1 MKRMPVANFPAMLL
15 TIALIAVSPIPSL
28 AYADDA
34 PEAAVVELA
43 PAAADE
49 EVAATEETLPP
60 DAEDEAAP
68 ADDTT
73 DAVSAVDVD
82 GSGWIVEPLGDLVPQ
97 ASVLP
102 VEEVRTTELAEGQ
115 AVTFVGQLAYPA
127 AEGDDSTD
135 PVSANLLFPAGD
147 AAVGDTVTIVF
158 YAEGDEPVT
167 LSATVVA
174 GADGSPAGAL
184 VEVRWDGA
192 RLTLNGVPTGTAN
205 GRYEVIGAVA
215 SEPAEPAEQELEE
228 EPGTEPRE
236 GDEAEPGKTPEE
248 NPEEQFE
255 EEQPEEEP
263 GADLDAKLE
272 EELAAATAELEELR
286 AKLDEATV
294 LDEDELA
301 DAPDATAY
309 LPADDA
315 ATLASELDA
324 LAARLEA
331 EDLTLDG
338 ISAARSEVKDLHEK
352 LAAAIKMV
360 HVDRT
365 AMSDAVA
372 AADKALAETAASKD
386 GRDVKHGSAWTAPE
400 HHDALKAAL
409 AEAKTM
415 LDAKDASQN
424 AVDTTADALA
434 IARTAFEDT
443 VKVAQVSRADLEKA
457 RAAAAD
463 ADNGV
468 TIAEDIFDVAPGA
481 RWATTEQGDAFNA
494 ARAAAKTVATAELTS
509 LTQNDVDSAK
519 DSLTKATEMFSQAIA
534 TKPKI
539 EHFTI
544 ALPDDPFGDDVAC
557 VSPGNPL
564 NLKPLFDPAASA
576 VAVAWSS
583 SNSKVARVDANG
595 TVTAVSDGV
604 VTITATTRAFPDVAE
619 SVTATRR
626 IAVFGTGATWDYR
639 NTSAGITVEG
649 VPSGVTVEC
658 LVLTGARE
666 NPVTSLGKG
675 DRAVLGVAI
684 ALVTPLDDT
693 VMGMTFDGMRARI
706 GIRTHDYDGQTVEVV
721 LYGDDGYTYTYE
733 TVVGGGEVY
742 LTTPAGGYFEIIT
755 RADLLKDTKDANKDD
770 PAKPSDNAELT
781 GKNVREI
788 LPQTGDNSL
797 AAVLL
802 VGGAGIALI
811 ACGLF
816 AIHRT
821 RRSER

>member
-34 PEAAVVELA
+34 PEAAVVELES
-43 PAAADE
+43 AAADE
-49 EVAATEETLPP
+49 EAAATEETLPP

-82 GSGWIVEPLGDLVPQ
+82 GSGWIVGPLGDLVPQ

-102 VEEVRTTELAEGQ
+102 VEEARTTELVEGQ
-115 AVTFVGQLAYPA
+115 AVTFVSQLAYPA

-147 AAVGDTVTIVF
+147 AAVGDTVAIVF

-192 RLTLNGVPTGTAN
+192 RLTLSGVPTGTAN

-228 EPGTEPRE
+228 EPGPEPRE

-286 AKLDEATV
+286 AQLDETIV

-301 DAPDATAY
+301 DAPDATVY

-365 AMSDAVA
+365 ALSDAA

-509 LTQNDVDSAK
+509 LTQNDVDAAT
-519 DSLTKATEMFSQAIA
+519 DSLAKATETFSQAIA
-534 TKPKI
+534 TKPAI
-539 EHFTI
+539 ERFTI
-544 ALPDDPFGDDVAC
+544 ALPDDPFGDDVAY

-564 NLKPLFDPAASA
+564 NLKSVFEPAASA
-576 VAVAWSS
+576 VAVTWSS

-604 VTITATTRAFPDVAE
+604 ATITATTRAFPGVAE
-619 SVTATRR
+619 SVAATRR
-626 IAVFGTGATWDYR
+626 IAVFGTGATWDYQ
-639 NTSAGITVEG
+639 NTKVGITVEG

-658 LVLTGARE
+658 LALTGARE

-675 DRAVLGVAI
+675 DRAVIGVAV

-693 VMGMTFDGMRARI
+693 VMGVTFDGMRTRI

-742 LTTPAGGYFEIIT
+742 LTTPAGGYFEIIA

-770 PAKPSDNAELT
+770 PAKPSDDAELT

-788 LPQTGDNSL
+788 LPQTGDSAL
-797 AAVLL
+797 ATVLL
-802 VGGAGIALI
+802 VGGVGIALI

>member
-15 TIALIAVSPIPSL
+15 TVALIAVSPIPSF

-34 PEAAVVELA
+34 PEAAVVELE

-49 EVAATEETLPP
+49 EAVATEDNLPP
-60 DAEDEAAP
+60 VAEDEAAP
-68 ADDTT
+68 AEDTA

-82 GSGWIVEPLGDLVPQ
+82 GSGWIVEPLGDLAPQ

-102 VEEVRTTELAEGQ
+102 VEEAWTTGLAEGQ
-115 AVTFVGQLAYPA
+115 AVTFVGELAYPT
-127 AEGDDSTD
+127 AEDNDSTD

-147 AAVGDTVTIVF
+147 AAVGDTVAIVF

-215 SEPAEPAEQELEE
+215 SDPAEPAEQELEE
-228 EPGTEPRE
+228 EPGVEPRE
-236 GDEAEPGKTPEE
+236 GEGEPGKTSEEHPEE
-248 NPEEQFE
+248 K
-255 EEQPEEEP
+255 PEEEP
-263 GADLDAKLE
+263 GVDLDAKLE
-272 EELAAATAELEELR
+272 EALAAATAELEELR
-286 AKLDEATV
+286 AKLDETAV

-301 DAPDATAY
+301 AAADATVY

-315 ATLASELDA
+315 AALASALDALTAKLEAEGLTLEDVSAIRSDIEALHEELDA
-324 LAARLEA
+324 ALK
-331 EDLTLDG
+331 T
-338 ISAARSEVKDLHEK
+338 
-352 LAAAIKMV
+352 V
-360 HVDRT
+360 HVDR
-365 AMSDAVA
+365 AALSEAID

-386 GRDVKHGSAWTAPE
+386 GRDVKHGSAWTTPE
-400 HHDALKAAL
+400 HHDALKAAA
-409 AEAKTM
+409 AEAKTT

-424 AVDTTADALA
+424 AVDAAAGALA
-434 IARTAFEDT
+434 KARAAFKDT
-443 VKVAQVSRADLEKA
+443 VKTAQVTRADLEKA
-457 RAAAAD
+457 RAAAAE
-463 ADNGV
+463 ADDGV

-481 RWATTEQGDAFNA
+481 RWATTAQGDALNV
-494 ARAAAKTVATAELTS
+494 ARTAAKTIATAELTT
-509 LTQNDVDSAK
+509 LTQNDVDAATA
-519 DSLTKATEMFSQAIA
+519 SLTKATEAFSQAIA
-534 TKPKI
+534 TKPAI

-544 ALPDDPFGDDVAC
+544 ALPDDPFGDDVAYT
-557 VSPGNPL
+557 SPSNPL
-564 NLKPLFDPAASA
+564 KLKPVFDPAVSA
-576 VAVAWSS
+576 VAVTCSS

-595 TVTAVSDGV
+595 AVTAVSDGI
-604 VTITATTRAFPDVAE
+604 VTITATTRAFPGVAE
-619 SVTATRR
+619 SETATRR
-626 IAVFGTGATWDYR
+626 IAVFGTGATWDYE
-639 NTSAGITVEG
+639 NANAGIAVEG

-666 NPVTSLGKG
+666 NPVTDLGKG
-675 DRAVLGVAI
+675 DRAILGVAV

-693 VMGMTFDGMRARI
+693 VMGVTFDGMRTRI

-742 LTTPAGGYFEIIT
+742 LTTPAGGYFEVIA
-755 RADLLKDTKDANKDD
+755 RADLLKDAKDANKDD
-770 PAKPSDNAELT
+770 PVKPSDDAELT
-781 GKNVREI
+781 GRNVREI
-788 LPQTGDNSL
+788 LPQTGDSAL
-797 AAVLL
+797 ATVLL

>member
-34 PEAAVVELA
+34 PEAAVVELES
-43 PAAADE
+43 AAADE
-49 EVAATEETLPP
+49 EAAATEETLPP

-82 GSGWIVEPLGDLVPQ
+82 GSGWIVGPLGDLVPQ

-102 VEEVRTTELAEGQ
+102 VEEARTTELVEGQ

-147 AAVGDTVTIVF
+147 AAVGDTVAIVF

-192 RLTLNGVPTGTAN
+192 RLTLSGVPTGTAN

-228 EPGTEPRE
+228 EPGPEPRE

-272 EELAAATAELEELR
+272 EELAAAMAELEELR
-286 AKLDEATV
+286 AQLDETIV

-301 DAPDATAY
+301 DAPDATVY

-365 AMSDAVA
+365 ALSDAA

-509 LTQNDVDSAK
+509 LTQNDVDAAT
-519 DSLTKATEMFSQAIA
+519 DSLAKATETFSQAIA

-544 ALPDDPFGDDVAC
+544 ALPDDPFGDDVAYA
-557 VSPGNPL
+557 SPGNPL
-564 NLKPLFDPAASA
+564 NLKPVFDPAASA
-576 VAVAWSS
+576 VAVTWSS

-604 VTITATTRAFPDVAE
+604 VTITATTRAFPGVAE

-626 IAVFGTGATWDYR
+626 IAVFGTGAAWDYQ
-639 NTSAGITVEG
+639 NTSAGVTVEG

-721 LYGDDGYTYTYE
+721 LYGDDGRTYTYE
-733 TVVGGGEVY
+733 TVAGGGEVY
-742 LTTPAGGYFEIIT
+742 LTIPTGGYFEVIAPIVS
-755 RADLLKDTKDANKDD
+755 ADGM
-770 PAKPSDNAELT
+770 PAHEQ
-781 GKNVREI
+781 
-788 LPQTGDNSL
+788 LPQTGDSSL
-797 AAVLL
+797 IVIAA
-802 VGGAGIALI
+802 VGGAGVIAVI
-811 ACGLF
+811 AGVVL
-816 AIHRT
+816 ALKK
-821 RRSER
+821 RRS

>member
-1 MKRMPVANFPAMLL
+1 MKRMPVSNFPAMLL

-34 PEAAVVELA
+34 PEVAVVELES
-43 PAAADE
+43 AAADE
-49 EVAATEETLPP
+49 EAAATEETLPP
-60 DAEDEAAP
+60 DAEDETAP

-82 GSGWIVEPLGDLVPQ
+82 GSGWIVGPLGDLVPQ

-102 VEEVRTTELAEGQ
+102 AEEARTTELAEGQ

-135 PVSANLLFPAGD
+135 PVSANLLFPAGGV
-147 AAVGDTVTIVF
+147 AVGDTVTIVL

-228 EPGTEPRE
+228 EPGPEPRE

-315 ATLASELDA
+315 A
-324 LAARLEA
+324 
-331 EDLTLDG
+331 
-338 ISAARSEVKDLHEK
+338 
-352 LAAAIKMV
+352 
-360 HVDRT
+360 
-365 AMSDAVA
+365 A

-415 LDAKDASQN
+415 LDAKDASQD

-434 IARTAFEDT
+434 IARTTFEDT

-468 TIAEDIFDVAPGA
+468 TIAEDIFDVAPGV

-509 LTQNDVDSAK
+509 LTQNDVDAAT
-519 DSLTKATEMFSQAIA
+519 DSLAKATETFSQAIA

-564 NLKPLFDPAASA
+564 NLKPVFDPAASA
-576 VAVAWSS
+576 VAVTWSS

-604 VTITATTRAFPDVAE
+604 VTITATTRAFPDAAE

-639 NTSAGITVEG
+639 NASAGITVEG

-742 LTTPAGGYFEIIT
+742 LTTPAGGYFEIIA

>member
-15 TIALIAVSPIPSL
+15 TVALIAVSPIPSF

-34 PEAAVVELA
+34 PEAAVVELE

-49 EVAATEETLPP
+49 EAVATEDNLPP
-60 DAEDEAAP
+60 VAEDEAAP
-68 ADDTT
+68 AEDTA

-82 GSGWIVEPLGDLVPQ
+82 GSGWIVEPLGDLAPQ

-102 VEEVRTTELAEGQ
+102 VEEARTTELAEGQ
-115 AVTFVGQLAYPA
+115 AVIFVGELAYPT
-127 AEGDDSTD
+127 AEDDASTD

-147 AAVGDTVTIVF
+147 ATVGDIVTIVF
-158 YAEGDEPVT
+158 FAEGDEPVT

-174 GADGSPAGAL
+174 GADGTPAGAL
-184 VEVRWDGA
+184 VEARWDGA

-215 SEPAEPAEQELEE
+215 SDPAEPAEQELEE
-228 EPGTEPRE
+228 EPGVEPRE
-236 GDEAEPGKTPEE
+236 GEGEPGKTSEEHPEE
-248 NPEEQFE
+248 K
-255 EEQPEEEP
+255 PEEEP
-263 GADLDAKLE
+263 GVDLDAKLE
-272 EELAAATAELEELR
+272 EALAAATAELEELR
-286 AKLDEATV
+286 AQLDETIV

-365 AMSDAVA
+365 ALSDAAA
-372 AADKALAETAASKD
+372 AADKALAETATSKD
-386 GRDVKHGSAWTAPE
+386 GRDVKHNSAWTTPE

-434 IARTAFEDT
+434 KARTTFEDT
-443 VKVAQVSRADLEKA
+443 VEIAQVSRADLEKA

-463 ADNGV
+463 ADDGV

-481 RWATTEQGDAFNA
+481 RWATTERGDALNA

-509 LTQNDVDSAK
+509 LTQNDVDAAK
-519 DSLTKATEMFSQAIA
+519 DSLTKATETFSQAIA

-544 ALPDDPFGDDVAC
+544 ALPDDPFGDDAAYA
-557 VSPGNPL
+557 SPGNPL
-564 NLKPLFDPAASA
+564 NLKPVFDPAASA
-576 VAVAWSS
+576 VAVTWSS

-604 VTITATTRAFPDVAE
+604 VTITATTRAFPGVAE

-626 IAVFGTGATWDYR
+626 IAVFGTGTTWDYR
-639 NTSAGITVEG
+639 NTSASITVEG

-693 VMGMTFDGMRARI
+693 VMGVTFDGMRTRI

-742 LTTPAGGYFEIIT
+742 LTTPAGGYFEIIA

-816 AIHRT
+816 TIHRT
-821 RRSER
+821 LRSER

>member
-15 TIALIAVSPIPSL
+15 TVALIAVSPIPSF

-34 PEAAVVELA
+34 PEAAVVELE

-49 EVAATEETLPP
+49 EAVATEDNLPP
-60 DAEDEAAP
+60 VAEDEAAP
-68 ADDTT
+68 AEDTA

-82 GSGWIVEPLGDLVPQ
+82 GSGWIVEPLGDLAPQ

-102 VEEVRTTELAEGQ
+102 VEEAWTTGLAEGQ
-115 AVTFVGQLAYPA
+115 AVTFVGELAYPT
-127 AEGDDSTD
+127 AEDNDSTD

-147 AAVGDTVTIVF
+147 AAVGDTVAIVF

-215 SEPAEPAEQELEE
+215 SDPAEPAEQELEE
-228 EPGTEPRE
+228 EPGVEPRE
-236 GDEAEPGKTPEE
+236 GEGEPGKTSEEHPEE
-248 NPEEQFE
+248 K
-255 EEQPEEEP
+255 PEEEP
-263 GADLDAKLE
+263 GVDLDAKLE
-272 EELAAATAELEELR
+272 EALAAATAELEELR
-286 AKLDEATV
+286 AKLDETAV

-301 DAPDATAY
+301 AAADATVY

-315 ATLASELDA
+315 AALASALDALTAKLEAEGLTLEDVSAIRSDIEALHEELDA
-324 LAARLEA
+324 ALK
-331 EDLTLDG
+331 T
-338 ISAARSEVKDLHEK
+338 
-352 LAAAIKMV
+352 V
-360 HVDRT
+360 HVDR
-365 AMSDAVA
+365 AALSEAID

-386 GRDVKHGSAWTAPE
+386 GRDVKHGSAWTTPE
-400 HHDALKAAL
+400 HHDALKAAA
-409 AEAKTM
+409 AEAKTT

-424 AVDTTADALA
+424 AVDAAAGALA
-434 IARTAFEDT
+434 KARAAFKDT
-443 VKVAQVSRADLEKA
+443 VKTAQVTRADLEKA
-457 RAAAAD
+457 RAAAAE
-463 ADNGV
+463 ADDGV

-481 RWATTEQGDAFNA
+481 RWATTAQGDALNV
-494 ARAAAKTVATAELTS
+494 ARTAAKTIATAELTT
-509 LTQNDVDSAK
+509 LTQNDVDAATA
-519 DSLTKATEMFSQAIA
+519 SLTKATEAFSQAIA
-534 TKPKI
+534 TKPAI

-544 ALPDDPFGDDVAC
+544 ALPDDPFGDDVAYT
-557 VSPGNPL
+557 SPSNPL
-564 NLKPLFDPAASA
+564 KLKPVFDPAASA
-576 VAVAWSS
+576 VAVTCSS

-595 TVTAVSDGV
+595 AVTAVSDGI
-604 VTITATTRAFPDVAE
+604 VTITATTRAFPGVAE
-619 SVTATRR
+619 SETATRR
-626 IAVFGTGATWDYR
+626 IAVFATGATWGYE
-639 NTSAGITVEG
+639 NANAGIAVEG

-666 NPVTSLGKG
+666 NPVTDLGKG
-675 DRAVLGVAI
+675 DRAILGVAV

-693 VMGMTFDGMRARI
+693 VMGVTFDGMRTRI
-706 GIRTHDYDGQTVEVV
+706 GIRTHDYDGQTVKVV

-742 LTTPAGGYFEIIT
+742 LTTPAGGYFEVIA
-755 RADLLKDTKDANKDD
+755 RADLLKDAKDANKDD
-770 PAKPSDNAELT
+770 PVKPSDDAELT
-781 GKNVREI
+781 GRNVREI
-788 LPQTGDNSL
+788 LPQTGDSAL
-797 AAVLL
+797 ATVLL

>member
-15 TIALIAVSPIPSL
+15 TVALIAVSPIPSF

-34 PEAAVVELA
+34 PEAAVVELE

-49 EVAATEETLPP
+49 EAVATEDNLPP
-60 DAEDEAAP
+60 VAEDEAAP
-68 ADDTT
+68 AEDTA

-82 GSGWIVEPLGDLVPQ
+82 GSGWIVEPLGDLAPQ

-102 VEEVRTTELAEGQ
+102 VEEAWTTGLAEGQ
-115 AVTFVGQLAYPA
+115 AVTFVGELAYPT
-127 AEGDDSTD
+127 AEDNDSTD

-147 AAVGDTVTIVF
+147 AAVGDTVAIVF

-215 SEPAEPAEQELEE
+215 SDPAEPAEQELEE
-228 EPGTEPRE
+228 EPGVEPRE
-236 GDEAEPGKTPEE
+236 GEGEPGKTSEEHPEE
-248 NPEEQFE
+248 K
-255 EEQPEEEP
+255 PEEEP
-263 GADLDAKLE
+263 GVDLDAKLE
-272 EELAAATAELEELR
+272 EALAAATAELEELR
-286 AKLDEATV
+286 AKLDETAV

-301 DAPDATAY
+301 AAADATVY

-315 ATLASELDA
+315 AALASALDALTAKLEAEGLTLEDVSAIRSDIEALHEELDA
-324 LAARLEA
+324 ALK
-331 EDLTLDG
+331 T
-338 ISAARSEVKDLHEK
+338 
-352 LAAAIKMV
+352 V
-360 HVDRT
+360 HVDR
-365 AMSDAVA
+365 AALSEAID

-386 GRDVKHGSAWTAPE
+386 GRDVKHGSAWTTPE
-400 HHDALKAAL
+400 HHDALKAAA
-409 AEAKTM
+409 AEAKTT

-424 AVDTTADALA
+424 AVDAAAGALA
-434 IARTAFEDT
+434 KARAAFKDT
-443 VKVAQVSRADLEKA
+443 VKTAQVTRADLEKA
-457 RAAAAD
+457 RAAAAE
-463 ADNGV
+463 ADDGV

-481 RWATTEQGDAFNA
+481 RWATTAQGDALNV
-494 ARAAAKTVATAELTS
+494 ARTAAKTIATAELTT
-509 LTQNDVDSAK
+509 LTQNDVDAATA
-519 DSLTKATEMFSQAIA
+519 SLTKATEAFSQAIA
-534 TKPKI
+534 TKPAI

-544 ALPDDPFGDDVAC
+544 ALPDDPFGDDVAYT
-557 VSPGNPL
+557 SPSNPL
-564 NLKPLFDPAASA
+564 KLKPVFDPAASA
-576 VAVAWSS
+576 VAVTCSS

-595 TVTAVSDGV
+595 AVTAVSDGI
-604 VTITATTRAFPDVAE
+604 VTITATTRAFPGVAE
-619 SVTATRR
+619 SETATRR
-626 IAVFGTGATWDYR
+626 IAVFGTGATWDYE
-639 NTSAGITVEG
+639 NANAGIAVEG

-666 NPVTSLGKG
+666 NPVTDLGKG
-675 DRAVLGVAI
+675 DRAILGVAV
-684 ALVTPLDDT
+684 ALVAPLDDT
-693 VMGMTFDGMRARI
+693 VMGVTFDGMRTRI

-742 LTTPAGGYFEIIT
+742 LTTPAGGYFEVIA
-755 RADLLKDTKDANKDD
+755 RADLLKDAKDANKDD
-770 PAKPSDNAELT
+770 PVKPSDDAELT
-781 GKNVREI
+781 GRNVREI
-788 LPQTGDNSL
+788 LPQTGDSAL
-797 AAVLL
+797 ATVLL

>member
-15 TIALIAVSPIPSL
+15 TVALIAVSPIPSF

-34 PEAAVVELA
+34 PEAAVVELE

-49 EVAATEETLPP
+49 EAVATEDNLPP
-60 DAEDEAAP
+60 VAEDEAAP
-68 ADDTT
+68 AEDTA

-82 GSGWIVEPLGDLVPQ
+82 GSGWIVEPLGDLAPQ

-102 VEEVRTTELAEGQ
+102 VEEARTTELAEGQ
-115 AVTFVGQLAYPA
+115 AVIFVGELAYPT
-127 AEGDDSTD
+127 AEDDASTD

-147 AAVGDTVTIVF
+147 ATVGDIVTIVF
-158 YAEGDEPVT
+158 FAEGDEPVT

-174 GADGSPAGAL
+174 GADGTPAGAL
-184 VEVRWDGA
+184 VEARWDGA

-215 SEPAEPAEQELEE
+215 SEPAEPAEQGLEE
-228 EPGTEPRE
+228 EPGPEPRE

-248 NPEEQFE
+248 NPEEK
-255 EEQPEEEP
+255 PEEEP
-263 GADLDAKLE
+263 GVDLDAKLE
-272 EELAAATAELEELR
+272 EALAAATAELEELR

-365 AMSDAVA
+365 ALSDAVA
-372 AADKALAETAASKD
+372 AADKALAETATSKD

-400 HHDALKAAL
+400 HHDALKVAL
-409 AEAKTM
+409 AEAKAT
-415 LDAKDASQN
+415 LDAKDTSQN

-481 RWATTEQGDAFNA
+481 RWATTEQGDALNA
-494 ARAAAKTVATAELTS
+494 ARAAAKTIATAELTS
-509 LTQNDVDSAK
+509 LTQNDVDSATA
-519 DSLTKATEMFSQAIA
+519 SLTKATETFSRAIA

-544 ALPDDPFGDDVAC
+544 ALPDDPFGDDVAYA
-557 VSPGNPL
+557 SPGNPL
-564 NLKPLFDPAASA
+564 NLKPVFDPAASA
-576 VAVAWSS
+576 VAVTWSS

-595 TVTAVSDGV
+595 TVAAVSDGV

-742 LTTPAGGYFEIIT
+742 LTTPAGGYFEIIA

-770 PAKPSDNAELT
+770 PAKPSDNAEFT

>member
-15 TIALIAVSPIPSL
+15 TVALIAVSPIPSF

-34 PEAAVVELA
+34 PEAAVVELE

-49 EVAATEETLPP
+49 EAVATEDNLPP
-60 DAEDEAAP
+60 VAEDEAAP
-68 ADDTT
+68 AEDTA

-82 GSGWIVEPLGDLVPQ
+82 GSGWIVEPLGDLAPQ

-102 VEEVRTTELAEGQ
+102 VEEAWTTGLAEGQ
-115 AVTFVGQLAYPA
+115 AVTFVGELAYPT
-127 AEGDDSTD
+127 AEDNDSTD

-147 AAVGDTVTIVF
+147 AAVGDTVAIVF

-215 SEPAEPAEQELEE
+215 SDPAEPAEQELEE
-228 EPGTEPRE
+228 EPGVEPRE
-236 GDEAEPGKTPEE
+236 GEGEPGKTSEEHPEE
-248 NPEEQFE
+248 K
-255 EEQPEEEP
+255 PEEEP
-263 GADLDAKLE
+263 GVDLDAKLE
-272 EELAAATAELEELR
+272 EALAAATAELEELR
-286 AKLDEATV
+286 AKLDETAV

-301 DAPDATAY
+301 AAADATVY

-315 ATLASELDA
+315 AALASALDALTAKLEAEGLTLEDVSAIRSDIEALHEELDA
-324 LAARLEA
+324 ALK
-331 EDLTLDG
+331 T
-338 ISAARSEVKDLHEK
+338 
-352 LAAAIKMV
+352 V
-360 HVDRT
+360 HVDR
-365 AMSDAVA
+365 AALSEAID
-372 AADKALAETAASKD
+372 AADKALAENAASKD
-386 GRDVKHGSAWTAPE
+386 GRDVKHGSAWTTPE
-400 HHDALKAAL
+400 HHDALKAAA
-409 AEAKTM
+409 AEAKTT

-424 AVDTTADALA
+424 AVDAAAGALA
-434 IARTAFEDT
+434 KARAAFKDT
-443 VKVAQVSRADLEKA
+443 VKTAQVTRADLEKA
-457 RAAAAD
+457 RAAAAE
-463 ADNGV
+463 ADDGV

-481 RWATTEQGDAFNA
+481 RWATTAQGDALNV
-494 ARAAAKTVATAELTS
+494 ARTAAKTIATAELTT
-509 LTQNDVDSAK
+509 LTQNDVDAATA
-519 DSLTKATEMFSQAIA
+519 SLTKATEAFSQAIA
-534 TKPKI
+534 TKPAI

-544 ALPDDPFGDDVAC
+544 ALPDDPFGDDVAYT
-557 VSPGNPL
+557 SPSNPL
-564 NLKPLFDPAASA
+564 KLKPVFDPAASA
-576 VAVAWSS
+576 VAVTCSS

-595 TVTAVSDGV
+595 AVTAVSDGIV
-604 VTITATTRAFPDVAE
+604 AITATTRAFPGVAE
-619 SVTATRR
+619 SETATRR
-626 IAVFGTGATWDYR
+626 IAVFGTGATWDYE
-639 NTSAGITVEG
+639 NANAGIAVEG

-666 NPVTSLGKG
+666 NPVTDLGKG
-675 DRAVLGVAI
+675 DRAILGVAV

-693 VMGMTFDGMRARI
+693 VMGVTFDGMRTRI

-742 LTTPAGGYFEIIT
+742 LTTPAGGYFEVIA
-755 RADLLKDTKDANKDD
+755 RADLLKDAKDANKDD
-770 PAKPSDNAELT
+770 PVKPSDDAELT
-781 GKNVREI
+781 GRNVREI
-788 LPQTGDNSL
+788 LPQTGDSAL
-797 AAVLL
+797 ATVLL

>member
-1 MKRMPVANFPAMLL
+1 MKGMPVANFPAMLL
-15 TIALIAVSPIPSL
+15 TVALIAVSPIPSF

-34 PEAAVVELA
+34 PEAAVVELE

-49 EVAATEETLPP
+49 EAVATEDNLPP
-60 DAEDEAAP
+60 VAEDEAAP
-68 ADDTT
+68 AEDTA

-82 GSGWIVEPLGDLVPQ
+82 GSGWIVEPLGDLAPQ

-102 VEEVRTTELAEGQ
+102 VEEARTTKLAEGQ
-115 AVTFVGQLAYPA
+115 AVIFVGELAYPT
-127 AEGDDSTD
+127 AEDDASTD

-147 AAVGDTVTIVF
+147 ATVGDIVTIVF
-158 YAEGDEPVT
+158 FAEGDEPVT

-174 GADGSPAGAL
+174 GADGTPAGAL
-184 VEVRWDGA
+184 VEARWDGA

-215 SEPAEPAEQELEE
+215 SDPAEPAEQELEE
-228 EPGTEPRE
+228 EPGVEPRE
-236 GDEAEPGKTPEE
+236 GEGEPGKTSEEHPEE
-248 NPEEQFE
+248 K
-255 EEQPEEEP
+255 PEEEP
-263 GADLDAKLE
+263 GVDLDAKLE
-272 EELAAATAELEELR
+272 EALAAATAELEELR
-286 AKLDEATV
+286 AKLDETAV

-301 DAPDATAY
+301 AAADATVY

-315 ATLASELDA
+315 AALASALDALTAKLEAEGLTLEDVSAIRSDIEALHEELDA
-324 LAARLEA
+324 ALK
-331 EDLTLDG
+331 T
-338 ISAARSEVKDLHEK
+338 
-352 LAAAIKMV
+352 V
-360 HVDRT
+360 HVDR
-365 AMSDAVA
+365 AALSEAID

-386 GRDVKHGSAWTAPE
+386 GRDVKHGSAWTTPE
-400 HHDALKAAL
+400 HHDALKAAA
-409 AEAKTM
+409 AEAKTT

-424 AVDTTADALA
+424 AVDAAAGALA
-434 IARTAFEDT
+434 KARAAFKDT
-443 VKVAQVSRADLEKA
+443 VKTAQVTRADLEKA
-457 RAAAAD
+457 RAAAAE
-463 ADNGV
+463 ADDGV

-481 RWATTEQGDAFNA
+481 RWATTERGDALNA

-509 LTQNDVDSAK
+509 LTQNDVDAAK
-519 DSLTKATEMFSQAIA
+519 DSLTKATETFSQAIA

-544 ALPDDPFGDDVAC
+544 ALPDDPFGDDVAYT
-557 VSPGNPL
+557 SPSNPL
-564 NLKPLFDPAASA
+564 KLKPVFDPAASA
-576 VAVAWSS
+576 VAVTCSS

-595 TVTAVSDGV
+595 AVTAVSDGI
-604 VTITATTRAFPDVAE
+604 VTITATTRAFPGVAE
-619 SVTATRR
+619 SETATRR
-626 IAVFGTGATWDYR
+626 IAVFGTGATWDYE
-639 NTSAGITVEG
+639 NANAGIAVEG

-666 NPVTSLGKG
+666 NPVTDLGKG
-675 DRAVLGVAI
+675 DRAILGVAV

-693 VMGMTFDGMRARI
+693 VMGVTFDGMRTRI

-742 LTTPAGGYFEIIT
+742 LTTPAGGYFEVIA
-755 RADLLKDTKDANKDD
+755 RADLLKDAKDANKDD
-770 PAKPSDNAELT
+770 PVKPSDDAELT
-781 GKNVREI
+781 GRNVREI
-788 LPQTGDNSL
+788 LPQTGDSAL
-797 AAVLL
+797 ATVLL

>member
-34 PEAAVVELA
+34 PEAAVVELE

-49 EVAATEETLPP
+49 EAAATEETLPP

-82 GSGWIVEPLGDLVPQ
+82 GSGWIVGPLGDLVPQ

-102 VEEVRTTELAEGQ
+102 VEEARTTELVEGQ
-115 AVTFVGQLAYPA
+115 AVTFVGELAYPA

-147 AAVGDTVTIVF
+147 AVVGDTVTIVF

-174 GADGSPAGAL
+174 GADGTPAGAL
-184 VEVRWDGA
+184 VEARWDGA

-215 SEPAEPAEQELEE
+215 SDPAEPAEQELEE
-228 EPGTEPRE
+228 EPGVEPRE
-236 GDEAEPGKTPEE
+236 GEGEPGKTSEEHPEE
-248 NPEEQFE
+248 K
-255 EEQPEEEP
+255 PEEEP
-263 GADLDAKLE
+263 GVDLDAKLE
-272 EELAAATAELEELR
+272 EALAAATAELEELR
-286 AKLDEATV
+286 AQLDETIV

-301 DAPDATAY
+301 AAADATVY

-315 ATLASELDA
+315 AALASALDALTAKLEAEGLTLEDVSAIRSDIEALHEELDA
-324 LAARLEA
+324 ALK
-331 EDLTLDG
+331 T
-338 ISAARSEVKDLHEK
+338 
-352 LAAAIKMV
+352 V
-360 HVDRT
+360 HVDR
-365 AMSDAVA
+365 AALSEAID

-386 GRDVKHGSAWTAPE
+386 GRDVKHGSAWTTPE
-400 HHDALKAAL
+400 HHDALKAAA
-409 AEAKTM
+409 AEAKTT
-415 LDAKDASQN
+415 LDAKDANQN
-424 AVDTTADALA
+424 AVDAAAGALA
-434 IARTAFEDT
+434 KARAAFKDT
-443 VKVAQVSRADLEKA
+443 VKTAQVTRADLEKA
-457 RAAAAD
+457 RAAAAE
-463 ADNGV
+463 ADDGV

-481 RWATTEQGDAFNA
+481 RWATTAQGDALNV
-494 ARAAAKTVATAELTS
+494 ARTAAKTIATAELTT
-509 LTQNDVDSAK
+509 LTQNDVDAATA
-519 DSLTKATEMFSQAIA
+519 SLTKATEAFSQAIA
-534 TKPKI
+534 TKPAI

-544 ALPDDPFGDDVAC
+544 ALPDDPFGDDVAYT
-557 VSPGNPL
+557 SPSNPL
-564 NLKPLFDPAASA
+564 KLKPVFDPAASA
-576 VAVAWSS
+576 VAVTCSS

-595 TVTAVSDGV
+595 AVTAVSDGI
-604 VTITATTRAFPDVAE
+604 VTITATTRAFPGVAE
-619 SVTATRR
+619 SETATRR
-626 IAVFGTGATWDYR
+626 IAVFGTGATWDYE
-639 NTSAGITVEG
+639 NANAGIAVEG

-666 NPVTSLGKG
+666 NPVTDLGKG
-675 DRAVLGVAI
+675 DRAILGVAV

-693 VMGMTFDGMRARI
+693 VMGVTFDGMRTRI

-742 LTTPAGGYFEIIT
+742 LTTPAGGYFEVIA
-755 RADLLKDTKDANKDD
+755 RADLLKDAKDANKDD
-770 PAKPSDNAELT
+770 PVKPSDDAELT
-781 GKNVREI
+781 GRNVREI
-788 LPQTGDNSL
+788 LPQTGDSAL
-797 AAVLL
+797 ATVLL

>member
-15 TIALIAVSPIPSL
+15 TVALIAVSPIPSF

-34 PEAAVVELA
+34 PEAAVVELE

-49 EVAATEETLPP
+49 EAVATEDNLPP
-60 DAEDEAAP
+60 VAEDEAAP
-68 ADDTT
+68 AEDTA

-82 GSGWIVEPLGDLVPQ
+82 GSGWIVEPLGDLAPQ

-102 VEEVRTTELAEGQ
+102 VEEAWTTGLAEGQ
-115 AVTFVGQLAYPA
+115 AVTFVGELAYPT
-127 AEGDDSTD
+127 AEDNDSTD

-147 AAVGDTVTIVF
+147 AAVGDTVAIVF

-215 SEPAEPAEQELEE
+215 SDPAEPAEQELEE
-228 EPGTEPRE
+228 EPGVEPRE
-236 GDEAEPGKTPEE
+236 GEGEPGKTSEEHPEE
-248 NPEEQFE
+248 K
-255 EEQPEEEP
+255 PEEEP
-263 GADLDAKLE
+263 GVDLDAKLE
-272 EELAAATAELEELR
+272 EALAAATAELEELR
-286 AKLDEATV
+286 AKLDETAV

-301 DAPDATAY
+301 AAADATVY

-315 ATLASELDA
+315 AALASALDALTAKLEAEGLTLEDVSAIRSDIEALHEELDA
-324 LAARLEA
+324 ALK
-331 EDLTLDG
+331 T
-338 ISAARSEVKDLHEK
+338 
-352 LAAAIKMV
+352 V
-360 HVDRT
+360 HVDR
-365 AMSDAVA
+365 AALSEAID
-372 AADKALAETAASKD
+372 AADKALAENAASKD
-386 GRDVKHGSAWTAPE
+386 GRDVKHGSAWTTPE
-400 HHDALKAAL
+400 HHDALKAAA
-409 AEAKTM
+409 AEAKTT

-424 AVDTTADALA
+424 AVDAAAGALA
-434 IARTAFEDT
+434 KARAAFKDT
-443 VKVAQVSRADLEKA
+443 VKTAQVTRADLEKA
-457 RAAAAD
+457 RAAAAE
-463 ADNGV
+463 ADDGV

-481 RWATTEQGDAFNA
+481 RWATTAQGDALNV
-494 ARAAAKTVATAELTS
+494 ARTAAKTIATAELTT
-509 LTQNDVDSAK
+509 LTQNDVDAATA
-519 DSLTKATEMFSQAIA
+519 SLTKATEAFSQAIA
-534 TKPKI
+534 TKPAI

-544 ALPDDPFGDDVAC
+544 ALPDDPFGDDVAYT
-557 VSPGNPL
+557 SPSNPL
-564 NLKPLFDPAASA
+564 KLKPVFDPAASA
-576 VAVAWSS
+576 VAVTCSS

-595 TVTAVSDGV
+595 AVTAVSDGI
-604 VTITATTRAFPDVAE
+604 VTITATTRAFPGVAE
-619 SVTATRR
+619 SETATRR
-626 IAVFGTGATWDYR
+626 IAVFGTGATWDYE
-639 NTSAGITVEG
+639 NANAGIAVEG

-666 NPVTSLGKG
+666 NPVTDLGKG
-675 DRAVLGVAI
+675 DRAILGVAV

-693 VMGMTFDGMRARI
+693 VMGVTFDGMRTRI

-742 LTTPAGGYFEIIT
+742 LTTPAGGYFEVIA
-755 RADLLKDTKDANKDD
+755 RADLLKDAKDANKDD
-770 PAKPSDNAELT
+770 PVKPSDDAELT
-781 GKNVREI
+781 GRNVREI
-788 LPQTGDNSL
+788 LPQTGDSAL
-797 AAVLL
+797 ATVLL

>member
-15 TIALIAVSPIPSL
+15 TVALIAVSPIPSF

-34 PEAAVVELA
+34 PEAAVVELE

-49 EVAATEETLPP
+49 EAVATEDNLPP
-60 DAEDEAAP
+60 VAEDEAAP
-68 ADDTT
+68 AEDTA

-82 GSGWIVEPLGDLVPQ
+82 GSGWIVEPLGDLAPQ

-102 VEEVRTTELAEGQ
+102 VEEARTTELAEGQ
-115 AVTFVGQLAYPA
+115 AVIFVGELAYPT
-127 AEGDDSTD
+127 AEDDASTD

-147 AAVGDTVTIVF
+147 ATVGDIVTIVF
-158 YAEGDEPVT
+158 FAEGDEPVT

-174 GADGSPAGAL
+174 GADGTPAGAL
-184 VEVRWDGA
+184 VEARWDGA

-215 SEPAEPAEQELEE
+215 SDPAEPAEQELEE
-228 EPGTEPRE
+228 EPGVEPRE
-236 GDEAEPGKTPEE
+236 GEGEPGKTSEEHPEE
-248 NPEEQFE
+248 K
-255 EEQPEEEP
+255 PEEEP
-263 GADLDAKLE
+263 GVDLDAKLE
-272 EELAAATAELEELR
+272 EALAAATAELEELR
-286 AKLDEATV
+286 AQLDETIV

-352 LAAAIKMV
+352 FSAAIKMV

-365 AMSDAVA
+365 ALSDAAA

-386 GRDVKHGSAWTAPE
+386 GRDVKHGSAWTASE

-424 AVDTTADALA
+424 AVDTTADTLA
-434 IARTAFEDT
+434 KARTTFEDT
-443 VKVAQVSRADLEKA
+443 VEIAQVSRADLEKA

-463 ADNGV
+463 ADDGV

-509 LTQNDVDSAK
+509 LTQNDVDAAK
-519 DSLTKATEMFSQAIA
+519 DSLTKATETFSQAIA

-557 VSPGNPL
+557 VSPSNPL
-564 NLKPLFDPAASA
+564 NLKPVFDPAASA
-576 VAVAWSS
+576 VAVTWSS

-595 TVTAVSDGV
+595 TVAAVSDGV
-604 VTITATTRAFPDVAE
+604 VTITATTRAFPGVAE

-626 IAVFGTGATWDYR
+626 IAVLGTGATWDYQ

-693 VMGMTFDGMRARI
+693 VMGITFDGMRARI

-742 LTTPAGGYFEIIT
+742 LTTPAGGYFEVIA

-770 PAKPSDNAELT
+770 PAKPFDNAELT

>member
-15 TIALIAVSPIPSL
+15 TVALIAVSPIPSF

-34 PEAAVVELA
+34 PEAAVVELE

-49 EVAATEETLPP
+49 EAVATEDNLPP
-60 DAEDEAAP
+60 VAEDEAAP
-68 ADDTT
+68 AEDTA

-82 GSGWIVEPLGDLVPQ
+82 GSGWIVEPLGDLAPQ

-102 VEEVRTTELAEGQ
+102 VEEAWTTGLAEGQ
-115 AVTFVGQLAYPA
+115 AVTFVGELAYPT
-127 AEGDDSTD
+127 AEDNDSTD

-147 AAVGDTVTIVF
+147 AAVGDTVAIVF

-215 SEPAEPAEQELEE
+215 SDPAEPAEQELEE
-228 EPGTEPRE
+228 EPGVEPRE
-236 GDEAEPGKTPEE
+236 GEGEPGKTSEEHPEE
-248 NPEEQFE
+248 K
-255 EEQPEEEP
+255 PEEEP
-263 GADLDAKLE
+263 GVDLDAKLE
-272 EELAAATAELEELR
+272 EALAAATAELEELR
-286 AKLDEATV
+286 AKLDETAV

-301 DAPDATAY
+301 AAADATVY

-315 ATLASELDA
+315 AALASALDALTAKLEAEGLTLEDVSAIRSDIEALHEELDA
-324 LAARLEA
+324 ALK
-331 EDLTLDG
+331 T
-338 ISAARSEVKDLHEK
+338 
-352 LAAAIKMV
+352 V
-360 HVDRT
+360 HVDR
-365 AMSDAVA
+365 AALSEAID

-386 GRDVKHGSAWTAPE
+386 GRDVKHGSAWTTPE
-400 HHDALKAAL
+400 HHDALKAAA
-409 AEAKTM
+409 AEAKTT

-424 AVDTTADALA
+424 AVDAAAGALA
-434 IARTAFEDT
+434 KARAAFKDT
-443 VKVAQVSRADLEKA
+443 VKTAQVTRADLEKA
-457 RAAAAD
+457 RAAAAE
-463 ADNGV
+463 ADDGV

-481 RWATTEQGDAFNA
+481 RWATTAQGDALNV
-494 ARAAAKTVATAELTS
+494 ARTAAKTIATAELTT
-509 LTQNDVDSAK
+509 LTQNDVDAATA
-519 DSLTKATEMFSQAIA
+519 SLTKATEAFSQAIA
-534 TKPKI
+534 TKPAI

-544 ALPDDPFGDDVAC
+544 ALPDDPFGDDVAYT
-557 VSPGNPL
+557 SPSNPL
-564 NLKPLFDPAASA
+564 KLKPVFDPAASA
-576 VAVAWSS
+576 VAVTCSS

-595 TVTAVSDGV
+595 AVTAVSDGI
-604 VTITATTRAFPDVAE
+604 VTITATTRAFPGVAE
-619 SVTATRR
+619 SETATRR
-626 IAVFGTGATWDYR
+626 IAVFGTGATWDYE
-639 NTSAGITVEG
+639 NANAGIAVEG

-666 NPVTSLGKG
+666 NPVTDLGKG
-675 DRAVLGVAI
+675 DRAILGVAV

-693 VMGMTFDGMRARI
+693 VMGVTFDGMRTRI
-706 GIRTHDYDGQTVEVV
+706 GIRTHDYDGQTVKVV

-742 LTTPAGGYFEIIT
+742 LTTPAGGYFEVIA
-755 RADLLKDTKDANKDD
+755 RADLLKDAKDANKDD
-770 PAKPSDNAELT
+770 PVKPSDDAELT
-781 GKNVREI
+781 GRNVREI
-788 LPQTGDNSL
+788 LPQTGDSAL
-797 AAVLL
+797 ATVLL